1 MIYVGNHYEV
11 KNNIVTKYYFA
22 GTTRLAVRTDGTLR
36 FLLGDHLGSSSVTT
50 NASGAKTASA
60 LYKAF
65 GETRFTSGTLS
76 TDYKFTGQ
84 REDSALGGVYFFQSR
99 WFDPSLGLRKN
110 PVKPDMS
117 PRIPDHRDPCPCN
130 RSNCHGASETLR
142 QAQRAACQVSAR
154 T

>member
-1 MIYVGNHYEV
+1 M

-22 GTTRLAVRTDGTLR
+22 GATRLAVRTGGTLR

-76 TDYKFTGQ
+76 TDYKFCEAPCGYGTAG
-84 REDSALGGVYFFQSR
+84 RVRAGGHAAGLGGGGG
-99 WFDPSLGLRKN
+99 PL
-110 PVKPDMS
+110 
-117 PRIPDHRDPCPCN
+117 
-130 RSNCHGASETLR
+130 
-142 QAQRAACQVSAR
+142 
-154 T
+154 